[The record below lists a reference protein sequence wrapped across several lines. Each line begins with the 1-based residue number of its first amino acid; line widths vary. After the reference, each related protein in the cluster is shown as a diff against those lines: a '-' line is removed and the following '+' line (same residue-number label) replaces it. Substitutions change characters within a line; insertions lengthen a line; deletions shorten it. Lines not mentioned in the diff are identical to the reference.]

1 MAQWT
6 KLLKTLGF
14 TDSESKIYLISLEMG
29 PSSVQDIAK
38 QADVSR
44 VTTYAVIE
52 SLTKHGLMSSVQ
64 KGKKTYYTAE
74 APERLVAYV
83 QTRMKNMESTLKEV
97 ESAISDLKLMQGGEK
112 PVVKLFEGPEALKA
126 IHDDILLSKPQQLE
140 EFGNL
145 DEINGL
151 YGGSD
156 LDSFKERLARLNPKI
171 RGFMLTAGET
181 KLHGKATNITK
192 LSKEKFNFDGDVL
205 VYANKVALSTFKG
218 RQISVLIES
227 KILADTMRAMFDALK
242 P

>member
-74 APERLVAYV
+74 SPERLVSYV
-83 QTRMKNMESTLKEV
+83 QTRMKNMEATLKEV
-97 ESAISDLKLMQGGEK
+97 ETAINDLKLMQGGEK

-126 IHDDILLSKPQQLE
+126 IHDDVILTKPTSVD
-140 EFGNL
+140 EFYNA
-145 DEINGL
+145 DEITSL
-151 YGGSD
+151 YETAE
-156 LDSFKERLARLNPKI
+156 LNNFKEKLAKLNPKT
-171 RGFMLTAGET
+171 RGFILTNQDP
-181 KLHGKATNITK
+181 KSFGKNVSITK
-192 LSKEKFNFDGDVL
+192 LSKDKFNFDGDVL
-205 VYANKVALSTFKG
+205 VYGNKIALSTFKG
-218 RQISVLIES
+218 RHISVLIES
-227 KILADTMRAMFDALK
+227 KVLADTMRAMFDAIK